1 MSLQKEIFKKG
12 NKGTALLEQ
21 TLIEEQEDVD
31 DSGKVIEEEA
41 KKSNIRSFS
50 TLKKYAP
57 DGSNYEN
64 YEILDQIL
72 VYIFRVYDIQG
83 KSANNSSPLFV
94 LHHGAGY
101 SALTFALAAL
111 HIKNLTNGEST
122 IFAYDC
128 RGHGKTKTSDDL
140 NLSLGQLSQD
150 LVDVLKAAFGNDV
163 ITNREIFLVGHSMG
177 GCVVADVMSRKLISS
192 ATCMAVI
199 DVVEGS
205 AMEALS
211 GMLNFCRNRPSEF
224 KTLEDAIL
232 WSKKSGSIRNIE
244 SARISIPCLLTE
256 QETHTNIKK
265 YTWRTDLA
273 ATQPH
278 WEGWFSGLSEKF
290 LSSNAAKL
298 LILAGTDRLDKP
310 LTIAQMQ
317 GKYQLMVLP
326 EAGHMV
332 QEDIPERTAS
342 ALVDFWKRNEKLI
355 LPVKKPFIN
364 DK

>member
-1 MSLQKEIFKKG
+1 MSSLQKDIFKKG
-12 NKGTALLEQ
+12 NKSTALSEPELRKA
-21 TLIEEQEDVD
+21 T
-31 DSGKVIEEEA
+31 SEA
-41 KKSNIRSFS
+41 SLS
-50 TLKKYAP
+50 P
-57 DGSNYEN
+57 
-64 YEILDQIL
+64 
-72 VYIFRVYDIQG
+72 YDIQS
-83 KSANNSSPLFV
+83 KAENNGGPLFV

-101 SALTFALAAL
+101 SGLSFALAAL
-111 HIKNLTNGEST
+111 HIKNLTNSEFT

-128 RGHGKTKTSDDL
+128 RGH
-140 NLSLGQLSQD
+140 
-150 LVDVLKAAFGNDV
+150 DVLKAAFGDDV

-177 GCVVADVMSRKLISS
+177 GCVVADAASKNLIPSV
-192 ATCMAVI
+192 TCMAVI

-224 KTLEDAIL
+224 KTVEDAIR
-232 WSKKSGSIRNIE
+232 WSKKSGTIRNLE
-244 SARISIPCLLTE
+244 SARISIPCLLIE
-256 QETHTNIKK
+256 QETCTNIKK

-278 WEGWFSGLSEKF
+278 WKGWFSGLSEKF
-290 LSSNAAKL
+290 LSPSAAKL

-332 QEDIPERTAS
+332 QEDIPEKTAT
-342 ALVDFWKRNEKLI
+342 ALLDFWKRNEKLV
-355 LPVKKPFIN
+355 LPKKPFVV

>member
-1 MSLQKEIFKKG
+1 KMSLQKEIFKKG
-12 NKGTALLEQ
+12 NRSAALFEPR
-21 TLIEEQEDVD
+21 LIEEREDVD
-31 DSGKVIEEEA
+31 DSMKVIEEETE
-41 KKSNIRSFS
+41 KSNIRSLP
-50 TLKKYAP
+50 TVA
-57 DGSNYEN
+57 
-64 YEILDQIL
+64 
-72 VYIFRVYDIQG
+72 YDIQG
-83 KSANNSSPLFV
+83 KAANNSSPLFL

-101 SALTFALAAL
+101 SSLSFALAAL
-111 HIKNLTNGEST
+111 HIKNLTNGEFT
-122 IFAYDC
+122 MFAYDC

-140 NLSLGQLSQD
+140 NLSLEQLSQD

-177 GCVVADVMSRKLISS
+177 GCVVADAMSRQLIPSV
-192 ATCMAVI
+192 TCMAVI

-224 KTLEDAIL
+224 KTVEDAIL
-232 WSKKSGSIRNIE
+232 WSKKSGAIRNIE

-256 QETHTNIKK
+256 QETCTNIKK

-278 WEGWFSGLSEKF
+278 WRGWFSGLSEKF

-317 GKYQLMVLP
+317 GKYQLMLLP

-342 ALVDFWKRNEKLI
+342 ALVDFWKRNEKLV
-355 LPVKKPFIN
+355 LPINWVNVWKVDCIIDNCKKPSTI
-364 DK
+364 

>member
-21 TLIEEQEDVD
+21 ALIEEQEDVD
-31 DSGKVIEEEA
+31 DSGKIIEEEA

-50 TLKKYAP
+50 TLA
-57 DGSNYEN
+57 
-64 YEILDQIL
+64 
-72 VYIFRVYDIQG
+72 YDIQG

-94 LHHGAGY
+94 LHHGVGY
-101 SALTFALAAL
+101 SALSFALAAL

-122 IFAYDC
+122 IFAYDF

-140 NLSLGQLSQD
+140 NLSLEQLSQD

-163 ITNREIFLVGHSMG
+163 ITNREIFLVGHSVG
-177 GCVVADVMSRKLISS
+177 GCVVADAMSRKLIPSV
-192 ATCMAVI
+192 TCMAVI

-211 GMLNFCRNRPSEF
+211 NMRNFCRNRPSEF

-244 SARISIPCLLTE
+244 SARISIPCLLIE

-278 WEGWFSGLSEKF
+278 WEEWFSGMSEKF

-298 LILAGTDRLDKP
+298 LILAG
-310 LTIAQMQ
+310 
-317 GKYQLMVLP
+317 KYQLVVLP

-332 QEDIPERTAS
+332 QEDMPERTAS